1 MIKSKMNS
9 EIPGVVFFDIETYE
23 DDRGLLIELFRNDCL
38 EKNNYPKMAYIS
50 ETKPGV
56 VRGPH
61 EHINQAD
68 YFCFMG
74 PGTFELILWENRED
88 YVYEERHI
96 VGAENPVAVIVPP
109 GIIHAYKNISENI
122 GLVFNAPNQL
132 YAGPNKLYEVD
143 EIRHELNK
151 DTIYIVDEDKIHS
164 GVHLVD
170 RDYKEA
176 SDVESDVQSDVQS
189 DEKKSDE
196 KLEKK
201 QESDKKDSKKES
213 KDK

>member
-1 MIKSKMNS
+1 MIKSKMKS
-9 EIPGVVFFDIETYE
+9 EIPGVVFFDIETY
-23 DDRGLLIELFRNDCL
+23 DDYRGLLIELFRNDCL
-38 EKNNYPKMAYIS
+38 EKNNHPKMAYIS

-61 EHINQAD
+61 EHLNQAD

-96 VGAENPVAVIVPP
+96 VGDENPVAVIVPP

-170 RDYKEA
+170 RDSKEKLNNE
-176 SDVESDVQSDVQS
+176 SDVEKNKL
-189 DEKKSDE
+189 DEN
-196 KLEKK
+196 LEKK